1 VISAADRK
9 LLVFQ
14 LSSALKKVHAQMLL
28 HRDLKPENVMIDG
41 EGNVKLA
48 DCGGTKDQASIDA
61 GGNQTGVFTWG
72 WADA

>member
-1 VISAADRK
+1 
-9 LLVFQ
+9 L
-14 LSSALKKVHAQMLL
+14 LL
-28 HRDLKPENVMIDG
+28 HRDLKPENVMVDG

-48 DCGGTKDQASIDA
+48 DFGGTKDQASIDA